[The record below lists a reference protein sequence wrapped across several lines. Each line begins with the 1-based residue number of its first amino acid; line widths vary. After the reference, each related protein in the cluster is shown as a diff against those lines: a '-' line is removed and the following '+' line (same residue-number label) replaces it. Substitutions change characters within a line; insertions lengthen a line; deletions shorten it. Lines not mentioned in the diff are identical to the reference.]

1 MGQREFHAEN
11 FEKVDDFICSH
22 LLPQDPALDAAL
34 ENNRAVELDAI
45 DVAPNQGKLL
55 YLIAKMN
62 NAKRILEIGTLGGYS
77 SLWFAK
83 AIPEDGKVISLELSP
98 EHASVAREN
107 IKNAGFE
114 KKVEVKVGPAL
125 ETLEAMGKEGTEK
138 FDMFFIDADKENNP
152 NYFKWALEF
161 SKKGSVIIV
170 DNIVRFE
177 GLKGWK
183 GNAATAKGVKEL
195 FELMKVE
202 KRVECTAVQTVGSK
216 GWDGFSM
223 ALVIE

>member
-22 LLPQDPALDAAL
+22 LLPQDLALDAAL

-83 AIPEDGKVISLELSP
+83 AVPEDGKIISLELSP
-98 EHASVAREN
+98 EHARVAREN

-114 KKVEVKVGPAL
+114 KKVEIKVGPAL

-138 FDMFFIDADKENNP
+138 FDLFFIDADKENNA
-152 NYFKWALEF
+152 NYFKWALKF
-161 SKKGSVIIV
+161 SRKGSVIIV